1 MSVFPNGSTDSVQS
15 LLKFQLLFV
24 CVCGKGQVDPKIDME
39 IKGSKSS
46 HKKKKKNL
54 EKEKAARFTFPCF
67 KTYYKATAINT
78 VVLT

>member
-46 HKKKKKNL
+46 HKKKKKIL
-54 EKEKAARFTFPCF
+54 KKKKLQDSHFP
-67 KTYYKATAINT
+67 
-78 VVLT
+78 VLKLTTKLLQSTLWY